1 MTASIRVKW
10 MSLVV
15 AISHPRQVPKRDT
28 TATPIRSNV
37 LSGGEVFIDA
47 PKIKDGGEV
56 QKDDSQTEI

>member
-1 MTASIRVKW
+1 
-10 MSLVV
+10 
-15 AISHPRQVPKRDT
+15 
-28 TATPIRSNV
+28 V